1 VSPGGRDDLLYG
13 AYGHFADPVMDAV
26 RRETFGTDIG
36 QNSWLTVEEFDHFLD
51 WLDLAPDAHVLEVAC
66 GSGGPALHLA
76 RMRGCRVTG
85 LDVSEAGVAAASR
98 AAEAAGLGGRVRFHV
113 ADANARLPFGAD
125 TFDGIACMDA
135 LNHLSRRLDVLREWQ
150 RVLRP
155 GRRAVFTDPVVVTGP
170 VTNDELALR
179 SSIGTFL
186 FVPPGINERLIEQS
200 GLRLVRVEDATANAA
215 RLADRWRSARDAH
228 QDELIRLEGE
238 SRFGALQRFFEVV
251 HELSDQRRLSRIAY
265 FVEKP
270 VG

>member
-1 VSPGGRDDLLYG
+1 
-13 AYGHFADPVMDAV
+13 
-26 RRETFGTDIG
+26 
-36 QNSWLTVEEFDHFLD
+36 
-51 WLDLAPDAHVLEVAC
+51 
-66 GSGGPALHLA
+66 
-76 RMRGCRVTG
+76 
-85 LDVSEAGVAAASR
+85 
-98 AAEAAGLGGRVRFHV
+98 
-113 ADANARLPFGAD
+113 
-125 TFDGIACMDA
+125 MDA

-170 VTNDELALR
+170 VSNDELALR

-186 FVPPGINERLIEQS
+186 FVPPGINERLIEKS